1 MIILQYKCAHFV
13 SGCNNHPHRTCPHDY
28 EKQMLGK
35 KKRRKNLEQGNKK
48 KRRSMKEKM
57 CTTHPFG
64 TSTISSFC
72 TLQRPRRFPPA
83 STPLSSSVLKAASM
97 TASSPI
103 SAFLGWQ
110 ARMSLSASA
119 GKQTATPRPL
129 PAYQEVAL
137 SSTSRKS
144 SPKVKV
150 IHILKWND
158 FL

>member
-1 MIILQYKCAHFV
+1 
-13 SGCNNHPHRTCPHDY
+13 
-28 EKQMLGK
+28 MLGK

-83 STPLSSSVLKAASM
+83 STPLSSSALKAASM

-103 SAFLGWQ
+103 LAFLCWKL
-110 ARMSLSASA
+110 RMSLSASA
-119 GKQTATPRPL
+119 GKQTATARPL

-150 IHILKWND
+150 IHILVGTISYEN
-158 FL
+158 LSMIHNVYLSSLSTNLYI

>member
-1 MIILQYKCAHFV
+1 
-13 SGCNNHPHRTCPHDY
+13 
-28 EKQMLGK
+28 MLGK

-83 STPLSSSVLKAASM
+83 STPLSSSALKAASM

-103 SAFLGWQ
+103 FFVGRRGCLWVRVLGNRLLQPALSPLIKRCHYQVRAGNLVPRW
-110 ARMSLSASA
+110 RWFISWHEMISCDNLSMIHNVYLSSLSTNLYI
-119 GKQTATPRPL
+119 Q
-129 PAYQEVAL
+129 YQFWFPVYCI
-137 SSTSRKS
+137 K
-144 SPKVKV
+144 
-150 IHILKWND
+150 
-158 FL
+158 